1 MYIYDAMFLGKISVH
16 LEGVKSL
23 AVGCVGYENEVESSD
38 ENNLEEVQKSVHSE
52 PIVDTESGKK
62 SIKGLY
68 RTLEGA
74 QWLSG
79 KVLDSRPSGR
89 GLEPHWRHCIVVLGQ
104 EHLS

>member
-1 MYIYDAMFLGKISVH
+1 MNNISKVKVHLKTSSGNVNIYDAMFLGKISVH

-23 AVGCVGYENEVESSD
+23 AVGCVGYEDEVESSD

-68 RTLEGA
+68 RTLVK
-74 QWLSG
+74 S
-79 KVLDSRPSGR
+79 V
-89 GLEPHWRHCIVVLGQ
+89 
-104 EHLS
+104 